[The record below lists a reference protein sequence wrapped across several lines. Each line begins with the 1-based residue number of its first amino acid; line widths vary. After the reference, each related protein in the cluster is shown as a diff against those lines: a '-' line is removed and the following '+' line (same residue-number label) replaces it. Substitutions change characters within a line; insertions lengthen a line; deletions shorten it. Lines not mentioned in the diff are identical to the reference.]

1 MVDACTVIL
10 REKSNS
16 KLAISLDR
24 TVDRRFYVRE
34 KDIYIFRSIFVQNSH
49 LSIVYSYSIRG
60 ISSQFHFEFEKF
72 DLFSFEKETNIFH
85 QESSPCV
92 SLCIYTYISSCDRNR
107 PEPRYV
113 EVRLYECTTS
123 VRQVEKER
131 WNKFL
136 NIVET
141 VRFGIWIIS
150 HDPSCSTITNNPAV
164 SCKPCIREITGS

>member
-34 KDIYIFRSIFVQNSH
+34 KDIYIYIYIFLYIFRSIFACQNSH

-60 ISSQFHFEFEKF
+60 ISSQFYFEFEKF
-72 DLFSFEKETNIFH
+72 DLLSFEKETNIFH

-92 SLCIYTYISSCDRNR
+92 SLCIYIHIYRRAIEIDQNLVTWKFDFTN
-107 PEPRYV
+107 V
-113 EVRLYECTTS
+113 TS

-141 VRFGIWIIS
+141 VRFGI
-150 HDPSCSTITNNPAV
+150 
-164 SCKPCIREITGS
+164 